1 MAYADRT
8 DLSRLGIAAAALS
21 GVATATQD
29 AALDAASDTADGYL
43 RGRYTLP
50 LTTWGDDL
58 RAHVCGIAA
67 WRLLANRGFDPNRA
81 GDIAIRQLY
90 DDAISWL
97 KDVSA
102 GRVVVSGGNTS
113 PTATRHARASAPRA
127 TSDRTRGW

>member
-50 LTTWGDDL
+50 LTAWGDDL

-67 WRLLANRGFDPNRA
+67 WRLLATRGFDPNRS

-90 DDAISWL
+90 DDAIAWL

-113 PTATRHARASAPRA
+113 PTATRHARASGPRV